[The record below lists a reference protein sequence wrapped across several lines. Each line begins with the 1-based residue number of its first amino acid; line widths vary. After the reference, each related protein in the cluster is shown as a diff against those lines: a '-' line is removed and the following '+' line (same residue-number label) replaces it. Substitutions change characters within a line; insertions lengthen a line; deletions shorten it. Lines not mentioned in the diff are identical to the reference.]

1 MLMEMPIIRIT
12 FLLYKNIELTGA
24 ENEMV
29 LYIMS
34 S

>member
-1 MLMEMPIIRIT
+1 MLEEMYIIRVT
-12 FLLYKNIELTGA
+12 FLLYNSIELTGA